1 MFFMSVVEEIKFF
14 FVTTRRSILYVY
26 TYTCIIIYMCVCI
39 YIYIYI
45 YIYMYVFEVTL
56 TQVLGISFENT
67 ALQNICDT
75 VRLRLQFLRRDTT

>member
-39 YIYIYI
+39 YIY
-45 YIYMYVFEVTL
+45 MYVFEVTL
-56 TQVLGISFENT
+56 TQVLGISSENT

>member
-26 TYTCIIIYMCVCI
+26 TYTCIIIYVCVCI
-39 YIYIYI
+39 YIYIC
-45 YIYMYVFEVTL
+45 MYVFEVTL

-67 ALQNICDT
+67 ALQNVCDT

>member
-1 MFFMSVVEEIKFF
+1 
-14 FVTTRRSILYVY
+14 
-26 TYTCIIIYMCVCI
+26 
-39 YIYIYI
+39 
-45 YIYMYVFEVTL
+45 MYVFEVTL

>member
-26 TYTCIIIYMCVCI
+26 TYTCIIIYMCVC
-39 YIYIYI
+39 IYI